1 MIKLTLPT
9 MKIPVKLI
17 RYGIITSL
25 TGIVLGGLVILG
37 TYLYLN
43 PKLPAVDVLKDVQ
56 LQVPL
61 RVYTSDGVLMAEFAE
76 MKRIPLQYEQFP
88 QRMVQAVLAA
98 EDDRFFEHPGV
109 DYKGLLR
116 AVFHLVTT
124 GQKGSGG
131 STITMQ
137 LARNTLITREVTYS
151 RKIREILLSLKI
163 EETLSKEEILTL
175 YLNKIFLGHRSYGV
189 AAAAQVYYGKDLAD
203 LTTEQLAMIAGLPKA
218 PSAYNP
224 VTNPERALIRRNHI
238 LGRMH
243 DLGFI
248 GDEEYELAL
257 NTPDDASLHGSQAE
271 LSAPYVAEMVRDEM
285 LARYGKEAYTAG
297 FNVYTTLQAPQQAAA
312 NRALHTNLLAYEQ
325 RHGYRGPE
333 KHVVLT
339 DQAGPEEWAAA
350 IKGIGTVGGL
360 SPALVI
366 GLAEQSAVVYLQ
378 DGTLQLLTWEGMKW
392 ARRYI
397 NDNAMGPEPKR
408 ASDVLKVGDIARI
421 ELDREGNWQ
430 LLQRPDVSGALV
442 SLNPHNG
449 ALLALVGG
457 FDYFESKFNRVI
469 QAKRQPG
476 SNFKPFI
483 YSAALENGY
492 TTASLI
498 NDAPVVFEDSELE
511 SEWRP
516 ENYSGK
522 FYGPT
527 RLREA
532 LVNSRNLVSIRLL
545 QSTGIR
551 TAIKYIS
558 KFGFDPAELSR
569 DLSLA
574 LGSATLTPYDLAR
587 GYAVFA
593 NGGYLIEPHFIERI
607 EDSQGNVLF
616 QVDPL
621 YACEPEE
628 CPEKPQPALIAE
640 EESDLTES
648 PEAIV
653 SSETPEREGTALQP
667 AHFRAATRVI
677 DPRNVYLITS
687 LMQDVIR
694 RGTGRSALQLGRGD
708 LAGKTGTTNDQQ
720 DAWFSGFNRDVVTTA
735 WVGFDTPR
743 SMGHKETGAR
753 AALPMWI
760 DYMRE
765 ALKQSVEQIPEQPEG
780 VVSARIDAE
789 TGQFTSA
796 DNPKAIFEL
805 FRVENVP
812 ATTDLP
818 PEKVGGNTENG
829 TLTGDIF

>member
-1 MIKLTLPT
+1 

-17 RYGIITSL
+17 RYGLIATL
-25 TGIVLGGLVILG
+25 FGLLMGALVILS

-43 PKLPAVDVLKDVQ
+43 PKLPAIDTLKDVQ

-61 RVYTSDGVLMAEFAE
+61 RIYSSEGVLIAEYGE
-76 MKRIPLQYEQFP
+76 MKRIPLDYAQFP
-88 QRMVQAVLAA
+88 PSMVQAILAA
-98 EDDRFFEHPGV
+98 EDARFFEHPGV
-109 DYKGLLR
+109 DAYGLLR
-116 AVFHLVTT
+116 AVFVLITT
-124 GQKGSGG
+124 GKKGQGG

-137 LARNTLITREVTYS
+137 VARNFFLSKEKTYS
-151 RKIREILLSLKI
+151 RKINEILLSLKI
-163 EETLSKEEILTL
+163 EKELSKEEILSL

-189 AAAAQVYYGKDLAD
+189 AAAAQVYYGKELSE
-203 LTTEQLAMIAGLPKA
+203 LSLPQFAMIAGLPKA

-224 VTNPERALIRRNHI
+224 VTNPDRAMLRRNYV
-238 LGRMH
+238 LRRMQE
-243 DLGFI
+243 LNFI
-248 GDEEYELAL
+248 
-257 NTPDDASLHGSQAE
+257 NTEQFTQATAAPVSAALHGSLAE
-271 LSAPYVAEMVRDEM
+271 LSAPYIADMVRDEM
-285 LARYGKEAYTAG
+285 LTRYGKEAYTQG
-297 FNVYTTLQAPQQAAA
+297 FNVYTTVKAPLQAAA
-312 NRALHTNLLAYEQ
+312 NQALHDNLMAYEQ
-325 RHGYRGPE
+325 RHGYRGSE
-333 KHVVLT
+333 KHTPLGE
-339 DQAGPEEWAAA
+339 QAAAEEWAAA
-350 IKGIGTVGGL
+350 LKGFHSIGKL
-360 SPALVI
+360 QPALVI
-366 GLAEQSAVVYLQ
+366 GLAEQSAVIYLQ
-378 DGTLQLLTWEGMKW
+378 DGSLQLLNWEGMLW
-392 ARRYI
+392 ARPFLG
-397 NDNAMGPEPKR
+397 DNAMGPEPKT
-408 ASDVLKVGDIARI
+408 ATDILKVGDIVR
-421 ELDREGNWQ
+421 LDKDSEGNW
-430 LLQRPDVSGALV
+430 LLAQQPLVSGALV
-442 SLNPHNG
+442 SLNPNNG
-449 ALLALVGG
+449 AVLALVGG
-457 FDYFESKFNRVI
+457 FDFYQSKFNRVT

-483 YSAALENGY
+483 YSAALENGF

-532 LVNSRNLVSIRLL
+532 LVKSRNLVSIRLL

-558 KFGFDPAELSR
+558 KFGFDPAQLSR

-607 EDSQGNVLF
+607 EDSQGSVLF

-621 YACEPEE
+621 FACEADE
-628 CPEKPQPALIAE
+628 CPGKPLPALIV
-640 EESDLTES
+640 EESEALTEAS
-648 PEAIV
+648 PNSAIQETADSTEA
-653 SSETPEREGTALQP
+653 EQQPERF
-667 AHFRAATRVI
+667 HAAPRVI
-677 DPRNVYLITS
+677 DQRNVYLITS
-687 LMQDVIR
+687 MMQDVIR

-720 DAWFSGFNRDVVTTA
+720 DAWFSGFNKDVVTTA

-760 DYMRE
+760 NYMRE
-765 ALKQSVEQIPEQPEG
+765 ALKGSVEQIPEQPEG

-796 DNPKAIFEL
+796 DNPNAIFEL
-805 FRVENVP
+805 FRAENVP
-812 ATTDLP
+812 ATTDLA
-818 PEKVGGNTENG
+818 PEKQGGNTENS